1 MLYQNIK
8 QLNLSNETVK
18 FIFNI
23 KGITY
28 ISNDKEVWGDGYI
41 PISDDELTQL
51 LDDYTQWCAEFEQE
65 PNEQLKS
72 DLVLAKFKEQKQGQV
87 RDKSNQFRETLI
99 NKDMF
104 ITSSLGFKV
113 DADKDSQDN
122 IQGLID
128 IVAVSQQQVPYRD
141 RENQTHMLNLEQL
154 QTLALEMK
162 TNGANLFTQ
171 KWQIEDRISKAQT
184 LDALNKIKIE
194 FTMQDF
200 SKKE

>member
-87 RDKSNQFRETLI
+87 RDKSNHFRETLI

-104 ITSSLGFKV
+104 ITSSLGFKA